1 MIKAQVDLHIERKL
15 THIFGVLAMVLV
27 HHLCPLYVTW
37 IIMGVFGLPLIIFD
51 ILRQKNDKLKALTP
65 KLFGSIMRRREL
77 HGIAGTTY
85 LITGSAII
93 LLLFPHNIVS
103 LSLFFLALADP
114 LASFAGIKYGTVRI
128 LGKKTLEGFLM
139 AFCVCTVT
147 AIFFYYNKRLMV
159 DHLVVVSI
167 LSGFIGAFS
176 ELLPVG
182 TLDDNFTQPILN
194 AVFLS
199 GLFFLFGGFS

>member
-27 HHLCPLYVTW
+27 HHFCPLYVTW
-37 IIMGVFGLPLIIFD
+37 IIIGVFALPLVIFD
-51 ILRQKNDKLKALTP
+51 FLRQKNEKLKVLTP
-65 KLFGSIMRRREL
+65 KLFGGIMRRREL
-77 HGIAGTTY
+77 HGLAGTTY
-85 LITGSAII
+85 LLTGAAII
-93 LLLFPHNIVS
+93 FLLFPHDIVA
-103 LSLFFLALADP
+103 LSLLFLALADP
-114 LASFAGIKYGTVRI
+114 LASFAGIKFGTIRI

-139 AFCVCTVT
+139 AFCVCTIT
-147 AIFFYYNKRLMV
+147 AAIFYYNKRLMI

-167 LSGFIGAFS
+167 LSGFIGAFA

-182 TLDDNFTQPILN
+182 NLDDNLTQPILN

-199 GLFFLFGGFS
+199 GLFFLFGGFA